1 MALNLMCSNSKCV
14 HYFEDNCIK
23 HLNDERII
31 LDENGKCETFEEGIC
46 EGYKFIGD
54 EVEEE
59 CEK

>member
-31 LDENGKCETFEEGIC
+31 LDKNGKCETFEEGIC
-46 EGYKFIGD
+46 EGYKFIERS
-54 EVEEE
+54 EVE
-59 CEK
+59 

>member
-31 LDENGKCETFEEGIC
+31 LDENGKCEK
-46 EGYKFIGD
+46 GYKFIERS
-54 EVEEE
+54 EVE
-59 CEK
+59 

>member
-46 EGYKFIGD
+46 EGYKCMGN
-54 EVEEE
+54 EVEE

>member
-31 LDENGKCETFEEGIC
+31 LDENGKCETFEEGIY
-46 EGYKFIGD
+46 EGYKFIERS
-54 EVEEE
+54 EVE
-59 CEK
+59 